1 MDYNKLNKIML
12 SNDDAVKILE
22 WDSENHKRFSSIEF
36 PLAEGVLLLSGYV
49 EMVNMNLT
57 TGVYFKVESD
67 GMLFAILDWQTRTEL
82 ASYKMD
88 ASMVETGKFSNVKV
102 YQQGIS
108 DEQMEKDF
116 KRQAHLVMAIFQY
129 MNHHKHIVE
138 SKIVRTSKVKKAKH
152 KSGSKNRVVKLTSV
166 EYRIDFA
173 KENTDEKRSYERK
186 TESWHQKGFW
196 RYYKKSG
203 KTVWIAEQIKG
214 SGKNI
219 EPKTYKM

>member
-1 MDYNKLNKIML
+1 
-12 SNDDAVKILE
+12 
-22 WDSENHKRFSSIEF
+22 
-36 PLAEGVLLLSGYV
+36 
-49 EMVNMNLT
+49 
-57 TGVYFKVESD
+57 
-67 GMLFAILDWQTRTEL
+67 
-82 ASYKMD
+82 
-88 ASMVETGKFSNVKV
+88 
-102 YQQGIS
+102 
-108 DEQMEKDF
+108 
-116 KRQAHLVMAIFQY
+116 MAIFQY